1 MKATKS
7 SPKITSEKINR
18 FHEKIFAWWED
29 NKRDFPWRQT
39 TNPYHI
45 MVSEFMLQQTQ
56 ASRVVDKYLAFIR
69 IFPTL
74 NSLAR
79 ADKADVFRLWSGLG
93 YNRRAIWLHEA
104 ANLILQME
112 EFPKDPSQLKKLKG
126 IGSYTSR
133 SILIFAFNLNL
144 ATVDTNIRR
153 ILIAEGFATEE
164 TTERELFEIAEQ
176 IVPKNRSRDY
186 HSALMDYGALVKTA
200 TKTGIRPTSKQ
211 GKFAGSN
218 RQYRGRIVK
227 YLTTKKRADREELIR
242 ECSVPPEKADL
253 IFDSLITDSLLQK
266 KGNEYFL

>member
-7 SPKITSEKINR
+7 SPKIQPERAKQ
-18 FHEKIFAWWED
+18 FQEKIFAWWGK

-39 TNPYHI
+39 KDPYHI
-45 MVSEFMLQQTQ
+45 IVSEFMLQQTQ
-56 ASRVVDKYLAFIR
+56 ASRVVDKYLAFIKT
-69 IFPTL
+69 FPTL
-74 NSLAR
+74 ESLVR
-79 ADKADVFRLWSGLG
+79 ADKAEIFRLWSGLG
-93 YNRRAIWLHEA
+93 YNRRAMWLQEA
-104 ANLILQME
+104 ANSILQME
-112 EFPKDPSQLKKLKG
+112 EFPKDPTQLKKLKG

-176 IVPKNRSRDY
+176 LVPKNRSRDY

-227 YLTTKKRADREELIR
+227 YLTTKKRADRVELIQ
-242 ECSVPPEKADL
+242 ECNIPPEKADS
-253 IFDSLITDSLLQK
+253 IFDSLLADSLMQK
-266 KGNEYFL
+266 KGKEYFL